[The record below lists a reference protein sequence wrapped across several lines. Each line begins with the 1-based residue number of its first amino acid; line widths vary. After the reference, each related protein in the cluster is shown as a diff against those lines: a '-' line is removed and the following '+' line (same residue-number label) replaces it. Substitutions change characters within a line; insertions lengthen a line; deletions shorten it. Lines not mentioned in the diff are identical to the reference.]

1 MGGLRPSRALPVL
14 GARAL
19 IWHFS
24 GESEPVTIVEVA
36 DEGRTVAVET
46 ATGARREFTLR
57 RVSARF
63 IERGE
68 QHSPHLEL

>member
-1 MGGLRPSRALPVL
+1 VKPSRSLPVL
-14 GARAL
+14 GAPAR

-24 GESEPVTIVEVA
+24 GESEPVTIVELG
-36 DEGRTVAVET
+36 DEGRSVVVES
-46 ATGARREFTLR
+46 ADGSRREFTLR

-68 QHSPHLEL
+68 QHAPRLEF